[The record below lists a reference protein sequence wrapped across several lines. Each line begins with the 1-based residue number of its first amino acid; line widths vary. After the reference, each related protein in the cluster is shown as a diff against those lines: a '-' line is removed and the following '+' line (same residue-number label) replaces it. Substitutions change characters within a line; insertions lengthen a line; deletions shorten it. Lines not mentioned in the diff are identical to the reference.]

1 MQIKIFSFLF
11 LFFLS
16 SCGYEATYSKK
27 NLLNY
32 DFSISEINFTGDRE
46 VNIKMKEKLNNY
58 IINKK
63 NKSFKVD
70 ILSSATKAV
79 SAKNISGDATN
90 FKRTISIKVDLVM
103 NNKLKNN
110 FIISESFN
118 YNNNSNKFNLKR
130 YEKEI
135 KNNLA
140 ETITEKL
147 IFRLSNIQ

>member
-1 MQIKIFSFLF
+1 MQKKIFSFLF
-11 LFFLS
+11 LFLLS

-46 VNIKMKEKLNNY
+46 VNVKMKERLNNY

-63 NKSFKVD
+63 NKNFKVD
-70 ILSSATKAV
+70 ILSITTKIV
-79 SAKNISGDATN
+79 SAKDISGDATN
-90 FKRTISIKVDLVM
+90 FKSTVSIKVDLVM
-103 NNKLKNN
+103 NNKLKNS
-110 FIISESFN
+110 FIIRESFN

-130 YEKEI
+130 YEEEI

-140 ETITEKL
+140 ETASDKL
-147 IFRLSNIQ
+147 IFKLSNIQ

>member
-1 MQIKIFSFLF
+1 MQKKIFSFLLLF
-11 LFFLS
+11 LLL

-46 VNIKMKEKLNNY
+46 VNVKMKEKLNNY

-63 NKSFKVD
+63 NKNFKVD
-70 ILSSATKAV
+70 ILSIATKAV
-79 SAKNISGDATN
+79 SAKNISGDATS
-90 FKRTISIKVDLVM
+90 FKSTVSIKVDLVM
-103 NNKLKNN
+103 DNKLKNN

-118 YNNNSNKFNLKR
+118 YNNDSNRFKLKT
-130 YEKEI
+130 YEKNI
-135 KNNLA
+135 KNNLT

-147 IFRLSNIQ
+147 IFRLSNIK

>member
-1 MQIKIFSFLF
+1 MQKKIFSFLF
-11 LFFLS
+11 LFLLS

-46 VNIKMKEKLNNY
+46 VNVKMKERLNNY

-63 NKSFKVD
+63 NKNFKVD
-70 ILSSATKAV
+70 ILSITTKTV

-90 FKRTISIKVDLVM
+90 FKSTVSIKVDLVM
-103 NNKLKNN
+103 NNRLKNN
-110 FIISESFN
+110 FIIRESFN
-118 YNNNSNKFNLKR
+118 YNNNSNKFNLKT
-130 YEKEI
+130 YETNI
-135 KNNLA
+135 TNNLT

-147 IFRLSNIQ
+147 IFRLSNIK

>member
-1 MQIKIFSFLF
+1 MQKKIFSFLF
-11 LFFLS
+11 LFLLS

-46 VNIKMKEKLNNY
+46 VNIKMKERLNNY
-58 IINKK
+58 TVNKK
-63 NKSFKVD
+63 NKNFKVD
-70 ILSSATKAV
+70 ILSIATKAV

-118 YNNNSNKFNLKR
+118 YNDNSNKFNLKT
-130 YEKEI
+130 YEKNI
-135 KNNLA
+135 KNNLT

-147 IFRLSNIQ
+147 IFRLSNIK